1 MKIYNLKGGPVFGGL
16 TTPQALMDGWNLAL
30 EDILG
35 EFLKDLSYY
44 LNKAQ
49 QQ

>member
-1 MKIYNLKGGPVFGGL
+1 
-16 TTPQALMDGWNLAL
+16 MDGWNLAL

-35 EFLKDLSYY
+35 ELLKDLSYY